1 MRRDDL
7 AHLEECPLHVEEL
20 DLSVRSANCL
30 KNANIRTLGDLVQR
44 TEREMLSTKNF
55 GRKSLDEIKDVL
67 QSLGLSFGMTK
78 LPRGSE
84 AAHSAE

>member
-1 MRRDDL
+1 M
-7 AHLEECPLHVEEL
+7 AAPSIEEL

-67 QSLGLSFGMTK
+67 ANMNLSFGMRV
-78 LPRGSE
+78 PGRSGE
-84 AAHSAE
+84 MRE

>member
-1 MRRDDL
+1 MPDVDPRMAEML
-7 AHLEECPLHVEEL
+7 TKPIEEL

-67 QSLGLSFGMTK
+67 ASLGLSFGMARV
-78 LPRGSE
+78 PARGG
-84 AAHSAE
+84 AEMRE